1 MLFKISKKILYLLFL
16 INIQAFSLNND
27 ASITKI
33 SSFQIKKMLR
43 TKKVNVK
50 KQNRIYLLEPSKYFV
65 PNFYDK
71 NELKDLFDTYEF
83 VSEKIKNPIEI
94 KKDDLVKSM
103 EISILPHFNSVSS
116 SSVLY
121 SDFIFSLELKAIFL

>member
-71 NELKDLFDTYEF
+71 NELKDSKL
-83 VSEKIKNPIEI
+83 SKN
-94 KKDDLVKSM
+94 L
-103 EISILPHFNSVSS
+103 L
-116 SSVLY
+116 
-121 SDFIFSLELKAIFL
+121 